1 MRFIINLYF
10 KLNNTS
16 LCERSCVCDVGNCKP
31 MPIQMPHTQAYGYF
45 VKYYTDMFN
54 NLSPILLN
62 VKFDVAKVVAIFQTT
77 KPLPTFNT
85 YLNPLE

>member
-1 MRFIINLYF
+1 MCMMWA
-10 KLNNTS
+10 TAS
-16 LCERSCVCDVGNCKP
+16 LCLFKR
-31 MPIQMPHTQAYGYF
+31 HTQAYGYF
-45 VKYYTDMFN
+45 FKYYTDMFN

-62 VKFDVAKVVAIFQTT
+62 VNFDVAKVVAIFQTT